1 MDSKNNKN
9 NKNSKNNRNLRGVLV
24 LLAWAVVLTI
34 GFNYF
39 AAYTG
44 NAANKAT
51 SFEVDFSA
59 LADLVR
65 EDKIARVE
73 FKNGQILA
81 TQIDGYVYTDESGK
95 EPKTYTN
102 SEKTKVTLYTT
113 QINSNNFYDL
123 LDEHHVAYTAPVV
136 EQMSPILQFMIS
148 YILPTILAGRGQ
160 GIPGGDHRLP
170 PQPRQV
176 HRHRRQ
182 APQGRAAG
190 GLPRYGQNPAGQG
203 CGRGGQCAV
212 FLHLRLRLCG
222 DVRGC
227 GRQPRA

>member
-73 FKNGQILA
+73 FENGQILA
-81 TQIDGYVYTDESGK
+81 TPIDGYVYTDESGK

-102 SEKTKVTLYTT
+102 SEKTKVILYTT

-123 LDEHHVAYTAPVV
+123 LNRQD
-136 EQMSPILQFMIS
+136 ILDKEVYAI
-148 YILPTILAGRGQ
+148 
-160 GIPGGDHRLP
+160 
-170 PQPRQV
+170 V
-176 HRHRRQ
+176 HK
-182 APQGRAAG
+182 
-190 GLPRYGQNPAGQG
+190 QNPRKKAHTSRAKADR
-203 CGRGGQCAV
+203 RGDCKSKASG
-212 FLHLRLRLCG
+212 
-222 DVRGC
+222 
-227 GRQPRA
+227 

>member
-73 FKNGQILA
+73 FENGQILA
-81 TQIDGYVYTDESGK
+81 TPIDGYVYTDESGK
-95 EPKTYTN
+95 EPKPTPTPKKPR
-102 SEKTKVTLYTT
+102 SFFTPHR
-113 QINSNNFYDL
+113 S
-123 LDEHHVAYTAPVV
+123 TAT
-136 EQMSPILQFMIS
+136 IS
-148 YILPTILAGRGQ
+148 TICWTSIMWPT
-160 GIPGGDHRLP
+160 P
-170 PQPRQV
+170 PR
-176 HRHRRQ
+176 
-182 APQGRAAG
+182 
-190 GLPRYGQNPAGQG
+190 
-203 CGRGGQCAV
+203 
-212 FLHLRLRLCG
+212 
-222 DVRGC
+222 
-227 GRQPRA
+227 

>member
-44 NAANKAT
+44 NAANKST

-73 FKNGQILA
+73 FEDSKIFA
-81 TQIDGYVYTDESGK
+81 TPIDGYVYTF
-95 EPKTYTN
+95 
-102 SEKTKVTLYTT
+102 
-113 QINSNNFYDL
+113 NFW
-123 LDEHHVAYTAPVV
+123 
-136 EQMSPILQFMIS
+136 
-148 YILPTILAGRGQ
+148 
-160 GIPGGDHRLP
+160 
-170 PQPRQV
+170 
-176 HRHRRQ
+176 
-182 APQGRAAG
+182 
-190 GLPRYGQNPAGQG
+190 
-203 CGRGGQCAV
+203 
-212 FLHLRLRLCG
+212 
-222 DVRGC
+222 
-227 GRQPRA
+227 

>member
-73 FKNGQILA
+73 FRERP
-81 TQIDGYVYTDESGK
+81 D
-95 EPKTYTN
+95 
-102 SEKTKVTLYTT
+102 
-113 QINSNNFYDL
+113 
-123 LDEHHVAYTAPVV
+123 
-136 EQMSPILQFMIS
+136 
-148 YILPTILAGRGQ
+148 
-160 GIPGGDHRLP
+160 
-170 PQPRQV
+170 PR
-176 HRHRRQ
+176 H
-182 APQGRAAG
+182 P
-190 GLPRYGQNPAGQG
+190 Y
-203 CGRGGQCAV
+203 
-212 FLHLRLRLCG
+212 
-222 DVRGC
+222 
-227 GRQPRA
+227 

>member
-73 FKNGQILA
+73 FENGQILA
-81 TQIDGYVYTDESGK
+81 TPIDGYVYTDESGK

-102 SEKTKVTLYTT
+102 SEKTKVILYTT

-148 YILPTILAGRGQ
+148 YLSLIHI
-160 GIPGGDHRLP
+160 
-170 PQPRQV
+170 
-176 HRHRRQ
+176 
-182 APQGRAAG
+182 
-190 GLPRYGQNPAGQG
+190 
-203 CGRGGQCAV
+203 
-212 FLHLRLRLCG
+212 
-222 DVRGC
+222 
-227 GRQPRA
+227 

>member
-73 FKNGQILA
+73 FKDGKIFA
-81 TQIDGYVYTDESGK
+81 TPIDGYVYTDESGK
-95 EPKTYTN
+95 EPKSYTN
-102 SEKTKVTLYTT
+102 SEKPRSLFTPRKSTATISTT
-113 QINSNNFYDL
+113 CWRSI
-123 LDEHHVAYTAPVV
+123 
-136 EQMSPILQFMIS
+136 MW
-148 YILPTILAGRGQ
+148 PT
-160 GIPGGDHRLP
+160 P
-170 PQPRQV
+170 PRWWS
-176 HRHRRQ
+176 R
-182 APQGRAAG
+182 
-190 GLPRYGQNPAGQG
+190 
-203 CGRGGQCAV
+203 
-212 FLHLRLRLCG
+212 
-222 DVRGC
+222 
-227 GRQPRA
+227 